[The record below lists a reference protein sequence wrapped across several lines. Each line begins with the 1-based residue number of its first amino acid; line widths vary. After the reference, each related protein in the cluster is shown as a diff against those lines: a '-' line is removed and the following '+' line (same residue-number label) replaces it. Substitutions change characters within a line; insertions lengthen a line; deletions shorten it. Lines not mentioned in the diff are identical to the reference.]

1 MPFPVPEPGEVR
13 VVLVVALL
21 QLDRQER
28 LVPLQLRDLPLRVA
42 VLPLQNLQLLLKKKV
57 SLVSE
62 CHSINDVSL

>member
-1 MPFPVPEPGEVR
+1 M
-13 VVLVVALL
+13 VLVVALL

-42 VLPLQNLQLLLKKKV
+42 VLPLQNLKLLLKKKV

-62 CHSINDVSL
+62 RDSIKRKYHKTG